1 MFKRF
6 MATAIATSAAG
17 LAGIS
22 LAESETST
30 HWLLAKYDQD
40 GDRAISIEEISQKRE
55 RMFNYMDADQDG
67 DVTLAEYS
75 EVDANRRAQILE
87 ARFAMLDSNRDGA
100 VSVAEYS
107 DYSGSFDRFDQ
118 DRNGVITETEIAK
131 PKAPALEDNTKCLLW
146 FCIKTEL
153 D

>member
-1 MFKRF
+1 MFKRL
-6 MATAIATSAAG
+6 MVTAIATSAAG
-17 LAGIS
+17 LACNS
-22 LAESETST
+22 LAEPATTT

-55 RMFNYMDADQDG
+55 RVFNYMDADQDG
-67 DVTLAEYS
+67 GVTLAEYS
-75 EVDANRRAQILE
+75 KMDANRRAQILE
-87 ARFAMLDSNRDGA
+87 ARFAVLDSNRDGE

-131 PKAPALEDNTKCLLW
+131 PKTPALEDHTKCVLW